1 MTHLSHLKV
10 GYWIEL
16 PWVSGAEYDCIFR
29 EMCLIIFHDGKR
41 KAGFA
46 FCPCGNSGCSSCT
59 SETLN
64 AASMQSYAEFLET
77 QFFVLILFIKL
88 SNILAEKINAATS
101 SSFVFSLQQHGTWL
115 VIVLESSTPNRT
127 FISVCRT
134 GRGISCYQ
142 LVSGAGDTP
151 GQSPLRL
158 VEPHCR
164 RLPVGFCSA
173 GHLGHLRQGLCPP
186 QGSPRQPARLLPLV
200 RGSALHSSCSLILDT
215 WKFSQAALS
224 SCCIFKNGLV
234 LSA

>member
-1 MTHLSHLKV
+1 MFNNISRWEEKSRFCILHFVPAEIAAAAAAHLKH
-10 GYWIEL
+10 L
-16 PWVSGAEYDCIFR
+16 
-29 EMCLIIFHDGKR
+29 
-41 KAGFA
+41 
-46 FCPCGNSGCSSCT
+46 
-59 SETLN
+59 
-64 AASMQSYAEFLET
+64 T
-77 QFFVLILFIKL
+77 QHLCNPMLSFWKHNFFVLILFIKL

-115 VIVLESSTPNRT
+115 VIFLESSTPNRT

-164 RLPVGFCSA
+164 RLPVGLCSA